1 MTARR
6 AALAA
11 GMMLG
16 AGACLLGIAH
26 SAEPAGVQHYVLD
39 PAKSTLQFNF
49 VQAGAANTG
58 RFTRFPVTLDFS
70 SASQAPSRL
79 DVTIEMTSVDTGDG
93 ERDDTLKSD
102 DLFAVAKFPQAHF
115 TATQFN
121 KTANGFEAAGK
132 LTIRGVTR
140 DARVP
145 FTFRTATENGVA
157 VGYMSGKTT
166 VKRLDYGVGQGDW
179 KATDQVPN
187 DVGVSYALRLT
198 AH

>member
-6 AALAA
+6 TALAA
-11 GMMLG
+11 AMLG
-16 AGACLLGIAH
+16 TLACLLAIAH
-26 SAEPAGVQHYVLD
+26 GAEPAGVVHYVLD
-39 PAKSTLQFNF
+39 PAKSSLQFNF
-49 VQAGAANTG
+49 VQAGATNHG

-70 SASQAPSRL
+70 SASQAPGRL
-79 DVTIEMTSVDTGDG
+79 DVTIEMASVDTGDG

-115 TATQFN
+115 SATQFN

-145 FTFRTATENGVA
+145 FTFRTATENGA
-157 VGYMSGKTT
+157 TVGYMNGKTT
-166 VKRLDYGVGQGDW
+166 VKRLDYGIGQGDW
-179 KATDQVPN
+179 KATDQVPD
-187 DVGVSYALRLT
+187 DVGVSFALRLT